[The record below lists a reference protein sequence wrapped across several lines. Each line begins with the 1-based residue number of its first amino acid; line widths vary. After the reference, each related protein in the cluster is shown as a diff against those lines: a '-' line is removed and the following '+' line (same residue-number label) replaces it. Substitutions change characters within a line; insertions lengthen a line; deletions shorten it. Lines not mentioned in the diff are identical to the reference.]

1 MLSAIIAVL
10 IALFGVSQ
18 LAGLYV
24 DVAGSHFARAV
35 NLDGEGFLPTAFS
48 VLLLAGAGA
57 LLWRTGRHPELTA
70 FRMHWRGLSLAFFV
84 LALDEGAR
92 IHERASWPIGRWLE
106 EQGIFD
112 NAILRGLF
120 NQAWVVPGLAVV
132 VLIGIVYVPFLRHL
146 AAGDRL
152 RFIVAGGVYV
162 GGALGMEMANGYY
175 FAQVVQHDAT
185 YKLLTVI
192 EEGMEMFGATLFIR
206 ALLIHL
212 ARLELARGAAP

>member
-1 MLSAIIAVL
+1 VLSAIIALL

-18 LAGLYV
+18 FVGLYV

-57 LLWRTGRHPELTA
+57 LLWRIGRHPEPKA
-70 FRMHWRGLSLAFFV
+70 FRMYWHGLSLAFFV
-84 LALDEGAR
+84 LALDEGLR
-92 IHERASWPIGRWLE
+92 IHERASRPIGRWLE
-106 EQGIFD
+106 AHGIID
-112 NAILRGLF
+112 NPILRGLF
-120 NQAWVVPGLAVV
+120 TQSWVVAGFAVV
-132 VLIGIVYVPFLRHL
+132 VLIGIIYLPFLRHL

-152 RFIVAGGVYV
+152 RFIVAGSVYV
-162 GGALGMEMANGYY
+162 GGALGMEMASGYH

-185 YKLLTVI
+185 YKLLVVI
-192 EEGMEMFGATLFIR
+192 EEGMEMFGTTLFIR

-212 ARLELARGAAP
+212 ARIEAP